1 MVLTFHWVLWSSLLI
16 LFLLSCMSWYMNFL
30 TRASLATPVSH
41 HFPSLEPRSSGQ
53 PPGIFCHK
61 QTDLKGLKW
70 ISICMFNIGLN
81 RYPGCSENS
90 PPQLHPCPLGGQPS
104 SPASFSLTAPPRSWF
119 SSPIGPKWLT
129 HCLTV
134 IIYPVK
140 ATVLSALPD
149 SFQKCIE
156 CLRLF

>member
-1 MVLTFHWVLWSSLLI
+1 MRGSLIYGAHLP
-16 LFLLSCMSWYMNFL
+16 LRSME
-30 TRASLATPVSH
+30 
-41 HFPSLEPRSSGQ
+41 FPSNPLSPQLHEYLALIHQLFDQSPTGRACLSPLSLSEPRSSGQ

-61 QTDLKGLKW
+61 RTDLKGLKW

-129 HCLTV
+129 HCFSH
-134 IIYPVK
+134 Y
-140 ATVLSALPD
+140 LPSED
-149 SFQKCIE
+149 HSSFSTS
-156 CLRLF
+156 